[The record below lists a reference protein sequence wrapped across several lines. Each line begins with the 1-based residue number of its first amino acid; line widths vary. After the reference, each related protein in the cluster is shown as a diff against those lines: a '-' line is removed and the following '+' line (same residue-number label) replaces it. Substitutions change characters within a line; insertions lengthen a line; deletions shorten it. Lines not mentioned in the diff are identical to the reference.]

1 MAITVK
7 ITISDHGATITCT
20 SDGKVVDMQN
30 PKSIQNVAG
39 MVVDVSNN
47 LLEVSKQMIN
57 HCNKFNYEAKSE
69 SERNQ
74 ESEHG

>member
-7 ITISDHGATITCT
+7 ITISDHRATIVCT

-57 HCNKFNYEAKSE
+57 HCNKLNYEAKSE

-74 ESEHG
+74 EREHG